1 MVTRAEAK
9 IHRVGPRHTIY
20 LAKDLVEDS
29 TFPFRADEDLMVR
42 IEGDALIIDKDGRSG
57 RRTDTPDAARSH
69 KDKILMK
76 TLDVLN
82 FSSLTSKAERINQ
95 MLSEI
100 HEAEMLESRVRHIP
114 KNEHAIFLWE
124 KETFLDMVLAEF
136 FDPRVTGKAPKGLLS
151 AKPSTLESVN
161 NMVHKDFSG
170 LDKPAAIRKIRDWMT
185 KIHESNESDLPT
197 RIAVEDYSWFLQNG
211 LTKGLMELEQNI
223 GPIVKENMTILC
235 GYDVSKLIDSKE
247 LERLMSFHGYAI
259 LDLPLRVYRRGA
271 YSKPL

>member
-76 TLDVLN
+76 TLVVLN

-95 MLSEI
+95 KLSEI

-136 FDPRVTGKAPKGLLS
+136 FDSRVTGKAPKGLLS
-151 AKPSTLESVN
+151 AKPSTFESVN
-161 NMVHKDFSG
+161 NLVQKDVAG
-170 LDKPAAIRKIRDWMT
+170 LERPEAIRKIRSWMA
-185 KIHESNESDLPT
+185 EVNASNETNLPT
-197 RIAVEDYSWFLQNG
+197 RIAVEDYSWLLQNR
-211 LTKGLMELEQNI
+211 LAKGLMELEQKI
-223 GPIVKENMTILC
+223 GRRVKENMTILC
-235 GYDVSKLIDSKE
+235 GYNIAKLADAKK
-247 LERLMSFHGYAI
+247 LETVLDFHGYAI
-259 LDLPLRVYRRGA
+259 LDQPFRVYRRGGPV
-271 YSKPL
+271 KPV